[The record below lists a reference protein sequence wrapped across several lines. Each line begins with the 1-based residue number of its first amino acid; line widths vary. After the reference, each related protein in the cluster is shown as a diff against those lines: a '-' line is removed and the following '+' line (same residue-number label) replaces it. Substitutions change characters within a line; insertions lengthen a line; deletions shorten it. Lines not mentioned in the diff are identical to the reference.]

1 MRVYR
6 RSDRL
11 DLLGRPIVLTLE
23 FLTQFIFDISR
34 SARVIFVQA
43 AQRGAVPVV
52 ESRVAFIARARGFFD
67 LRPSLDD
74 GALFSGRPCLVF
86 PPGWIATGEAD
97 ACEYVAK
104 VHVHDAAPVALAM
117 AATTSDFTNSPV
129 SSVQFIPGIMSG
141 FTA

>member
-1 MRVYR
+1 MCNRADHGSLTPVYR
-6 RSDRL
+6 SSDRL
-11 DLLGRPIVLTLE
+11 DLLGRPIVVTLE
-23 FLTQFIFDISR
+23 LLAPLVFDCPCP
-34 SARVIFVQA
+34 ARIIFVQA

-97 ACEYVAK
+97 ACEHVAK
-104 VHVHDAAPVALAM
+104 VQVHDAAPVALAM
-117 AATTSDFTNSPV
+117 ARR
-129 SSVQFIPGIMSG
+129 
-141 FTA
+141 